1 MSDRAIPNQA
11 LLDFSNRKLLSPVP
25 KKLYESA
32 QVYFSKKELDLL
44 QTAYN
49 VAFEAHKDQF
59 RKEGSAYI
67 THPVAV
73 AMILIELHLD
83 IETVCAG
90 LMHDVLED
98 SFIKK
103 SYLEKLFG
111 KDVVAIVDGVSN
123 LNKLDFD
130 SIEDRNANNLQKMAL
145 AMSKDIRVIIVKLCD
160 RLHNMRTIEFLP
172 REKQIRKSIET
183 IDLYGPIAIRI
194 GMQNIRI
201 ELEDLA
207 FKCIHP
213 MRARMLES
221 AIKQAVGG
229 RQRIIS
235 KLRKQFKY
243 HLKNNDILA
252 TVQGRQKSLYSIYRK
267 IKHKKKPFSEILDVY
282 AFRVIV
288 NSVDDAYRSLGII
301 HNVHK
306 PIGKKFK
313 DYIAIPKSNGYQAI
327 HTSLIALDGVPIEVQ
342 IQTKSMEII
351 AENGISAHWSYKTK
365 DNVTSESM
373 GAKKWIESFTDLNK
387 ASADTHEF
395 VEAIKTDLVYDEVYV
410 FTPAG
415 RIVNLKS
422 GSTPID
428 LAYELHTDLGNHAV
442 ACKVN
447 RKYAPLNIRLEN
459 GQSIEIITSDKQEVS
474 PDWLNFVVTSK
485 ARSSI
490 RLALRNQKI
499 SQSRKAGKLM
509 LESELKRGGVTLDQY
524 RGSKMSRILE
534 MIGVKSLNELLTDLG
549 SGKKT
554 GALVAERFFSGL
566 KIRKNKNPKLKAM
579 VLSDHQIE
587 GVSVIYAKC
596 CMPIHGDPITAH
608 SDTDRGI
615 VIHHA
620 RCRQVAP
627 HRSHNISSRYFPAMW
642 GSDRKELHYIGHLKI
657 HAEDRPGI
665 LADIASV
672 FTKSNLNIVNI
683 QSRDIDAMIIEFVV
697 EVEVLNTDSLNK
709 LMVKLRSLRYVTSCS
724 RIVNDTK
731 TKNEKT
737 NFYK

>member
-1 MSDRAIPNQA
+1 MSDRAIPNQV
-11 LLDFSNRKLLSPVP
+11 LLDFSDRKLLSPVP
-25 KKLYESA
+25 KNLYESA
-32 QVYFSKKELDLL
+32 KAYFSNRELDLL

-67 THPVAV
+67 THPVEV
-73 AMILIELHLD
+73 ASILIELNLD

-123 LNKLDFD
+123 LNKLDFN

-183 IDLYGPIAIRI
+183 LELYGPIAIRI
-194 GMQNIRI
+194 GMQNIRV

-207 FKCIHP
+207 FRCIHP

-221 AIKQAVGG
+221 AVKQTVGG
-229 RQRIIS
+229 RKKIIS

-243 HLKNNDILA
+243 HLKNNDITA
-252 TVQGRQKSLYSIYRK
+252 TVKGRQKSLSSIYAK
-267 IKHKKKPFSEILDVY
+267 IKNKKKPFSEILDVY

-288 NSVDDAYRSLGII
+288 NSVDDVYRALGII
-301 HNVHK
+301 HNIHK
-306 PIGKKFK
+306 PIGNRFK
-313 DYIAIPKSNGYQAI
+313 DYIAIPKTNGYQAL

-342 IQTKSMEII
+342 IQTMSMELI
-351 AENGISAHWSYKTK
+351 AQNGIAAHWSYKTK
-365 DNVTSESM
+365 DAVNSDLI
-373 GAKKWIESFTDLNK
+373 GAKKWIEGFSDLEK
-387 ASADTHEF
+387 ASVDSHEF

-415 RIVNLKS
+415 KIVNLKS

-428 LAYELHTDLGNHAV
+428 FAYELHTELGNKAV

-509 LESELKRGGVTLDQY
+509 LESELKRGGVSLDEY
-524 RGSKMSRILE
+524 RGSRMSRILE

-642 GSDRKELHYIGHLKI
+642 GSDSKELHYKGHVKI

>member
-1 MSDRAIPNQA
+1 MSDRVVSNQA

-32 QVYFSKKELDLL
+32 KAYFSKKDLDLL

-67 THPVAV
+67 THPVEV
-73 AMILIELHLD
+73 ASILIELHLD

-103 SYLEKLFG
+103 SYLQKLFG
-111 KDVVAIVDGVSN
+111 KDIIEIVDGVSN
-123 LNKLDFD
+123 LNKLDFN

-183 IDLYGPIAIRI
+183 LELYGPIAIRI

-221 AIKQAVGG
+221 AVKQTVGG
-229 RQRIIS
+229 RKRIIA

-243 HLKNNDILA
+243 HLKNNDITA
-252 TVQGRQKSLYSIYRK
+252 TVKGRQKSLSSIYSK
-267 IKHKKKPFSEILDVY
+267 IKNKKKPFSEILDVY

-288 NSVDDAYRSLGII
+288 NSVDDVYRALGVI

-306 PIGKKFK
+306 PIGNRFK
-313 DYIAIPKSNGYQAI
+313 DYIAIPKTNGYQAL

-351 AENGISAHWSYKTK
+351 AQNGISAHWSYKTK
-365 DNVTSESM
+365 DTVSSDLI
-373 GAKKWIESFTDLNK
+373 GAKKWIESFTALSE
-387 ASADTHEF
+387 ASQDSHEF
-395 VEAIKTDLVYDEVYV
+395 VESIKTDLIYDEVYV

-428 LAYELHTDLGNHAV
+428 FAYELHTDLGSKAL

-447 RKYAPLNIRLEN
+447 RKFAPLNIRLEN
-459 GQSIEIITSDKQEVS
+459 GQSIEIITSDKPEVS

-490 RLALRNQKI
+490 RLALRQQKI
-499 SQSRKAGKLM
+499 SQARKAGKLM

-524 RGSKMSRILE
+524 RGSTMSRILE

-549 SGKKT
+549 SGNKT

-566 KIRKNKNPKLKAM
+566 NIKKSKNSKLKAM

-627 HRSHNISSRYFPAMW
+627 HRSHNVPSRYFPAMW
-642 GSDRKELHYIGHLKI
+642 GSNTRELHYKGHVKI

-683 QSRDIDAMIIEFVV
+683 QSRDIDAMIIEFVI
-697 EVEVLNTDSLNK
+697 EVEVLNADSINK
-709 LMVKLRSLRYVTSCS
+709 LMLKLRSLRYVTSCS
-724 RIVNDTK
+724 RIVNDAK

>member
-1 MSDRAIPNQA
+1 MSDRAIPNQV

-32 QVYFSKKELDLL
+32 KVYFSKKELDLL

-73 AMILIELHLD
+73 ASILIELNLD

-342 IQTKSMEII
+342 IQTKSMETI

-428 LAYELHTDLGNHAV
+428 LAYELHTDLGNNAV

-615 VIHHA
+615 VIHHS

-642 GSDRKELHYIGHLKI
+642 GSDSKELHYKGHVKI

>member
-1 MSDRAIPNQA
+1 MSDRAIPNQV

-32 QVYFSKKELDLL
+32 KVYFSKKELDLL

-73 AMILIELHLD
+73 ASILIELNLD

-235 KLRKQFKY
+235 KLRKQFKH

-342 IQTKSMEII
+342 IQTKSMETI

-428 LAYELHTDLGNHAV
+428 LAYELHTDLGNNAV

-549 SGKKT
+549 SGRKT
-554 GALVAERFFSGL
+554 GVLVAERFFSGL

-615 VIHHA
+615 VIHHS

-642 GSDRKELHYIGHLKI
+642 GSDSKELHYKGHVKI

>member
-1 MSDRAIPNQA
+1 MSDRAIPNQV
-11 LLDFSNRKLLSPVP
+11 LLDFSDRKLLSPVP
-25 KKLYESA
+25 KNLYESA
-32 QVYFSKKELDLL
+32 KAYFSNRELDLL

-67 THPVAV
+67 THPVEV
-73 AMILIELHLD
+73 ASILIELNLD

-123 LNKLDFD
+123 LNKLDFN

-183 IDLYGPIAIRI
+183 LELYGPIAIRI
-194 GMQNIRI
+194 GMQNIRV

-207 FKCIHP
+207 FRCIHP

-221 AIKQAVGG
+221 AVKQTVGG
-229 RQRIIS
+229 RKKIIS

-243 HLKNNDILA
+243 HLKNNDINA
-252 TVQGRQKSLYSIYRK
+252 TVKGRQKSLSSIYAK
-267 IKHKKKPFSEILDVY
+267 IKNKKKPFSEILDVY

-288 NSVDDAYRSLGII
+288 NSVDDVYRALGII
-301 HNVHK
+301 HNIHK
-306 PIGKKFK
+306 PIGNRFK
-313 DYIAIPKSNGYQAI
+313 DYIAIPKTNGYQAL

-342 IQTKSMEII
+342 IQTMSMELI
-351 AENGISAHWSYKTK
+351 AQNGIAAHWSYKTK
-365 DNVTSESM
+365 DAVNSDLI
-373 GAKKWIESFTDLNK
+373 GAKKWIEGFSDLEK
-387 ASADTHEF
+387 ASVDSHEF

-415 RIVNLKS
+415 KIVNLKS

-428 LAYELHTDLGNHAV
+428 FAYELHTELGNKAV

-459 GQSIEIITSDKQEVS
+459 GQSIEIIASDKQEVS

-509 LESELKRGGVTLDQY
+509 LESELKRGGVSLDEY
-524 RGSKMSRILE
+524 RGSRMSRILE
-534 MIGVKSLNELLTDLG
+534 MIGVKSLNELLSDLG

-642 GSDRKELHYIGHLKI
+642 GSDSKELHYKGHVKI

>member
-1 MSDRAIPNQA
+1 MSDRAIPNQV

-32 QVYFSKKELDLL
+32 KVYFSKKELDLL

-49 VAFEAHKDQF
+49 VAFDAHKDQF

-73 AMILIELHLD
+73 ASILIELNLD

-243 HLKNNDILA
+243 YLKNNDILA

-342 IQTKSMEII
+342 IQTKSMETI

-428 LAYELHTDLGNHAV
+428 LAYELHTDLGNNAV

-554 GALVAERFFSGL
+554 GVLVAERFFSGL

-615 VIHHA
+615 VIHHS

-642 GSDRKELHYIGHLKI
+642 GSDSKELHYKGHVKI

>member
-1 MSDRAIPNQA
+1 LSERAVSNQA

-32 QVYFSKKELDLL
+32 KAYFSRKDLDLL

-67 THPVAV
+67 THPIEVAS
-73 AMILIELHLD
+73 ILIELHLD

-111 KDVVAIVDGVSN
+111 KDIVAIVDGVSN

-183 IDLYGPIAIRI
+183 MELYGPIAIRI

-221 AIKQAVGG
+221 AVKQTVGG
-229 RQRIIS
+229 RKRIIS
-235 KLRKQFKY
+235 KVRKQFKY
-243 HLKNNDILA
+243 HLKNNDITA
-252 TVQGRQKSLYSIYRK
+252 TVKGRQKSLSSIYSK
-267 IKHKKKPFSEILDVY
+267 IKNKKKPFSEILDVY

-288 NSVDDAYRSLGII
+288 NSVDDVYRALGII
-301 HNVHK
+301 HNIHK
-306 PIGKKFK
+306 PIGSRFK
-313 DYIAIPKSNGYQAI
+313 DYIAIPKTNGYQAL

-342 IQTKSMEII
+342 IQTMSMEII
-351 AENGISAHWSYKTK
+351 AQNGIAAHWSYKTK
-365 DNVTSESM
+365 DAVNSDLI
-373 GAKKWIESFTDLNK
+373 GAKKWIEGFSDLKK
-387 ASADTHEF
+387 ASVDSHEF

-415 RIVNLKS
+415 KIVNLKS

-428 LAYELHTDLGNHAV
+428 FAYELHTELGNKAV

-459 GQSIEIITSDKQEVS
+459 GQSIEIIASNKQEVS
-474 PDWLNFVVTSK
+474 PDWLNFVVSSK

-509 LESELKRGGVTLDQY
+509 LESELKRGGVSLNEY
-524 RGSKMSRILE
+524 RGSRMSRILE
-534 MIGVKSLNELLTDLG
+534 LIGVKSLSELLTDLG

-554 GALVAERFFSGL
+554 GALVAERFFAAL
-566 KIRKNKNPKLKAM
+566 KIKKNKNPKLKAM

-627 HRSHNISSRYFPAMW
+627 HRSQNISPRYFPAMW
-642 GSDRKELHYIGHLKI
+642 GSDSKELHYKGHVKI

-683 QSRDIDAMIIEFVV
+683 QSRDIDAMIIEFIV
-697 EVEVLNTDSLNK
+697 EVEVLNTDSMNQ

>member
-1 MSDRAIPNQA
+1 MSDRAIPNQV

-642 GSDRKELHYIGHLKI
+642 GSDSKELHYKGHVKI

-665 LADIASV
+665 LADIA
-672 FTKSNLNIVNI
+672 
-683 QSRDIDAMIIEFVV
+683 
-697 EVEVLNTDSLNK
+697 
-709 LMVKLRSLRYVTSCS
+709 
-724 RIVNDTK
+724 
-731 TKNEKT
+731 
-737 NFYK
+737 

>member
-1 MSDRAIPNQA
+1 MSDRAIPNQV

-32 QVYFSKKELDLL
+32 KVYFSKKELDLL

-73 AMILIELHLD
+73 ASILIELNLD
-83 IETVCAG
+83 IVTVCAG

-342 IQTKSMEII
+342 IQTKSMETI

-428 LAYELHTDLGNHAV
+428 LAYELHTDLGNNAV

-554 GALVAERFFSGL
+554 GVLVAERFFSGL

-615 VIHHA
+615 VIHHS

-642 GSDRKELHYIGHLKI
+642 GSDSKELHYKGHVKI

-665 LADIASV
+665 LADIASA

>member
-1 MSDRAIPNQA
+1 MSDRAIPNQV
-11 LLDFSNRKLLSPVP
+11 LLDFSDRKLLSPVP
-25 KKLYESA
+25 KNLYESA
-32 QVYFSKKELDLL
+32 KAYFSNRELDLL

-67 THPVAV
+67 THPVEV
-73 AMILIELHLD
+73 ASILIELNLD

-123 LNKLDFD
+123 LNKLDFN
-130 SIEDRNANNLQKMAL
+130 SMEDRNANNLQKMAL

-183 IDLYGPIAIRI
+183 LELYGPIAIRI

-207 FKCIHP
+207 FRCIHP

-221 AIKQAVGG
+221 AVKQTVGG
-229 RQRIIS
+229 RKKIIS

-243 HLKNNDILA
+243 HLKNNDINA
-252 TVQGRQKSLYSIYRK
+252 TVKGRQKSLSSIYAK
-267 IKHKKKPFSEILDVY
+267 IKNKKKPFSEILDVY

-288 NSVDDAYRSLGII
+288 NSVDDVYRALGII
-301 HNVHK
+301 HNIHK
-306 PIGKKFK
+306 PIGNRFK
-313 DYIAIPKSNGYQAI
+313 DYIAIPKTNGYQAL

-342 IQTKSMEII
+342 IQTMSMEII
-351 AENGISAHWSYKTK
+351 AQNGIAAHWSYKTK
-365 DNVTSESM
+365 DAVNSDLI
-373 GAKKWIESFTDLNK
+373 GAKKWIEGFSDLEK
-387 ASADTHEF
+387 ASVDSHEF

-415 RIVNLKS
+415 KIVNLKS

-428 LAYELHTDLGNHAV
+428 FAYELHTELGNKAV

-459 GQSIEIITSDKQEVS
+459 GQSIEIIASDKQEVS

-509 LESELKRGGVTLDQY
+509 LESELKRGGVSLDEY
-524 RGSKMSRILE
+524 RGSRMSRILE

-642 GSDRKELHYIGHLKI
+642 GSDSKELHYKGHVKI

>member
-25 KKLYESA
+25 KNLYESA
-32 QVYFSKKELDLL
+32 RAYFSKKELDLL

-73 AMILIELHLD
+73 ASILIELNLD

-111 KDVVAIVDGVSN
+111 KDIVAIVDGVSN
-123 LNKLDFD
+123 LNKLDFN
-130 SIEDRNANNLQKMAL
+130 SVEDRNANNLQKMAL

-172 REKQIRKSIET
+172 REKQIKKSIET
-183 IDLYGPIAIRI
+183 LDLYGPIAIRI

-229 RQRIIS
+229 RQKIIS

-252 TVQGRQKSLYSIYRK
+252 TVQGRQKTLYSIYRK
-267 IKHKKKPFSEILDVY
+267 IKNKKKPFSEILDVY

-306 PIGKKFK
+306 PIENKFK

-365 DNVTSESM
+365 DSVTSETM

-428 LAYELHTDLGNHAV
+428 LAYELHTDLGNQAV

-554 GALVAERFFSGL
+554 GALVAERFFSAL
-566 KIRKNKNPKLKAM
+566 KLRKNKNPKLKAM
-579 VLSDHQIE
+579 ILSDHQIE

-615 VIHHA
+615 VIHHS
-620 RCRQVAP
+620 RCRQVVP
-627 HRSHNISSRYFPAMW
+627 HRSHKISSRYFPAMW
-642 GSDRKELHYIGHLKI
+642 GSDSKELHYKGHVKI

-683 QSRDIDAMIIEFVV
+683 LSRDIDAMIIEFVV

>member
-1 MSDRAIPNQA
+1 MSDRTVSNTP
-11 LLDFSNRKLLSPVP
+11 LLDFSDKKLLQPIPSG
-25 KKLYESA
+25 LYELASS
-32 QVYFSKKELDLL
+32 YFTNTELDLL
-44 QTAYN
+44 QIAYS
-49 VAFEAHKDQF
+49 VASEAHKNQF
-59 RKEGSAYI
+59 RQEGSPYI

-73 AMILIELHLD
+73 ASILLELHLD

-98 SFIKK
+98 SVIKK

-111 KDVVAIVDGVSN
+111 KETLIIVDGVSN

-130 SIEDRNANNLQKMAL
+130 SLEDRNANNLQKMAL
-145 AMSKDIRVIIVKLCD
+145 AMSKDVRVIIVKLCD

-183 IDLYGPIAIRI
+183 LELYGPIAIRV
-194 GMQNIRI
+194 GMQDIRV

-207 FKCIHP
+207 FKCLHP

-221 AIKQAVGG
+221 AIAQAVGG
-229 RQRIIS
+229 RKRIVS

-243 HLKNNDILA
+243 YLKNNDILA
-252 TVQGRQKSLYSIYRK
+252 TVQGRQKSLYSIYSK
-267 IKHKKKPFSEILDVY
+267 IKHKKKPFSEILDVF

-306 PIGKKFK
+306 PIEQRFK

-327 HTSLIALDGVPIEVQ
+327 HTSLIALDGIPIEVQ
-342 IQTKSMEII
+342 IQTKSMETI
-351 AENGISAHWSYKTK
+351 AGNGIAAHWSYKTK
-365 DNVTSESM
+365 DQISSESM

-387 ASADTHEF
+387 ASIDTNEF
-395 VEAIKTDLVYDEVYV
+395 VEALKTDLVYDEVYV
-410 FTPAG
+410 FTPKG

-422 GSTPID
+422 GSSPID
-428 LAYELHTDLGNHAV
+428 FAYELHTELGNHTI
-442 ACKVN
+442 ACRIN
-447 RKYAPLNIRLEN
+447 RKYAPLNIQLES
-459 GQSIEIITSDKQEVS
+459 GQSVEIIRSDEQEVS

-490 RLALRNQKI
+490 RSALRSQKT

-509 LESELKRGGVTLDQY
+509 LESELKRGGVSLSEYPRKTL
-524 RGSKMSRILE
+524 SRILE
-534 MIGVKSLNELLTDLG
+534 VIGVKSLSALLTDLG

-554 GALVAERFFSGL
+554 GALVAERFFEGL
-566 KIRKNKNPKLKAM
+566 NISKDKSISIQAM
-579 VLSDHQIE
+579 VLADHQIE

-615 VIHHA
+615 VVHHSS
-620 RCRQVAP
+620 CRQVTP
-627 HRSHNISSRYFPAMW
+627 HRSNTLSARYLAAIW
-642 GSDRKELHYIGHLKI
+642 GTNKIERHYIGHLKI

-665 LADIASV
+665 LADIASA
-672 FTKSNLNIVNI
+672 FTKANLNIVNI
-683 QSRDIDAMIIEFVV
+683 NSRDIDAKIIEFIV
-697 EVEVLNTDSLNK
+697 EAEVLNTESLRK
-709 LMVKLRSLRYVTSCS
+709 LMIKLRSLKYVTSCS
-724 RIVNDTK
+724 RIINDTK
-731 TKNEKT
+731 SKNEKT
-737 NFYK
+737 NIYK

>member
-1 MSDRAIPNQA
+1 LSDRAIPNQV

-32 QVYFSKKELDLL
+32 KLYFSKKELDLL

-73 AMILIELHLD
+73 ASILIELHLD

-130 SIEDRNANNLQKMAL
+130 SLEDRNANNLQKMAL

-207 FKCIHP
+207 FKCMHP

-267 IKHKKKPFSEILDVY
+267 IKNKKKPFSEILDVY

-288 NSVDDAYRSLGII
+288 NSVDDAYRSLGVI

-365 DNVTSESM
+365 DNVTSDSM

-459 GQSIEIITSDKQEVS
+459 GQSIEIITSDKLEVS

-554 GALVAERFFSGL
+554 GALVAERFFSAL
-566 KIRKNKNPKLKAM
+566 NIRKNKNLKLKAM

-627 HRSHNISSRYFPAMW
+627 HSSHNVSSRYFPAMW
-642 GSDRKELHYIGHLKI
+642 GSDSKELHYKAHVKI
-657 HAEDRPGI
+657 HAEDKPGI

-683 QSRDIDAMIIEFVV
+683 QSRDIDAMIIEFIV

-709 LMVKLRSLRYVTSCS
+709 LMVKLRSLRFVTSCS

>member
-1 MSDRAIPNQA
+1 MSDRAVPNTP
-11 LLDFSNRKLLSPVP
+11 LLDFSNKKLLQPIP
-25 KKLYESA
+25 EDLYNLARE
-32 QVYFSKKELDLL
+32 YFTSKELDLL
-44 QTAYN
+44 QQAHS
-49 VAFEAHKDQF
+49 VASEAHKDQF
-59 RKEGSAYI
+59 RKEGSPYI
-67 THPVAV
+67 THPIAVAV
-73 AMILIELHLD
+73 ALLELHLD
-83 IETVCAG
+83 VETVCAG

-98 SFIKK
+98 SVIQK

-111 KDVVAIVDGVSN
+111 KETLVIIDGVSN

-130 SIEDRNANNLQKMAL
+130 SLEDRNANNLQKMAL

-160 RLHNMRTIEFLP
+160 RLHNMKTIEFLP

-183 IDLYGPIAIRI
+183 LELYGPIAIRV
-194 GMQNIRI
+194 GMQNIRV

-221 AIKQAVGG
+221 AITQAVGG
-229 RQRIIS
+229 RKRIVS

-252 TVQGRQKSLYSIYRK
+252 TVQGRQKSLYSIYSK
-267 IKHKKKPFSEILDVY
+267 IKHKKKPFSEILDVF

-306 PIGKKFK
+306 PIGQRFK

-327 HTSLIALDGVPIEVQ
+327 HTSLIALDGIPIEVQ
-342 IQTKSMEII
+342 IQTKSMETI
-351 AENGISAHWSYKTK
+351 AGNGIAAHWSYKTK
-365 DNVTSESM
+365 DQIDSESI

-387 ASADTHEF
+387 ASIDTNEF
-395 VEAIKTDLVYDEVYV
+395 VEALKTDLVYDEVYV
-410 FTPAG
+410 FTPKG

-428 LAYELHTDLGNHAV
+428 FAYELHTELGNHTL
-442 ACKVN
+442 ACRIN
-447 RKYAPLNIRLEN
+447 RKYAPLNIQLES
-459 GQSIEIITSDKQEVS
+459 GQSVEIIRSNEHEVS

-490 RLALRNQKI
+490 RSALRSQKT
-499 SQSRKAGKLM
+499 SQARKAGKLM
-509 LESELKRGGVTLDQY
+509 LETELKRGGISLAEY
-524 RGSKMSRILE
+524 PGKALSRILE
-534 MIGVKSLNELLTDLG
+534 VIGVKSLSALLTDLG

-554 GALVAERFFSGL
+554 GALVAERFFEGL
-566 KIRKNKNPKLKAM
+566 NISKDKSISIQAM
-579 VLSDHQIE
+579 VLADHQIE

-615 VIHHA
+615 VIHHS
-620 RCRQVAP
+620 RCGQVTP
-627 HRSHNISSRYFPAMW
+627 HRSNTLSARYLSAIW
-642 GSDRKELHYIGHLKI
+642 GTNKVERHYTGHLKI

-665 LADIASV
+665 LADIASS
-672 FTKSNLNIVNI
+672 FTKANLNIVNI
-683 QSRDIDAMIIEFVV
+683 NSRDIDAKVIEFIIEA
-697 EVEVLNTDSLNK
+697 EVLNAESLSK
-709 LMVKLRSLRYVTSCS
+709 LMIKLRSLKYVTSCS
-724 RIVNDTK
+724 RIINDTK
-731 TKNEKT
+731 SKNEKT
-737 NFYK
+737 NIYK

>member
-1 MSDRAIPNQA
+1 MSDRAIPNQV

-32 QVYFSKKELDLL
+32 KLYFSKKELDLL

-73 AMILIELHLD
+73 ASILIELHLD

-130 SIEDRNANNLQKMAL
+130 SLEDRNANNLQKMAL

-207 FKCIHP
+207 FKCMHP

-267 IKHKKKPFSEILDVY
+267 IKNKKKPFSEILDVY

-288 NSVDDAYRSLGII
+288 NSVDDAYRSLGVI

-365 DNVTSESM
+365 DNVTSDSM

-459 GQSIEIITSDKQEVS
+459 GQSIEIITSDKLEVS

-554 GALVAERFFSGL
+554 GALVAERFFSAL
-566 KIRKNKNPKLKAM
+566 NIRKNKNLKLKAM

-627 HRSHNISSRYFPAMW
+627 HSSHNVSSRYFPAMW
-642 GSDRKELHYIGHLKI
+642 GSDSKELHYKAHVKI
-657 HAEDRPGI
+657 HAEDKPGI

-683 QSRDIDAMIIEFVV
+683 QSRDIDAMIIEFIV

-709 LMVKLRSLRYVTSCS
+709 LMVKLRSLRFVTSCS

>member
-1 MSDRAIPNQA
+1 M
-11 LLDFSNRKLLSPVP
+11 
-25 KKLYESA
+25 
-32 QVYFSKKELDLL
+32 

-579 VLSDHQIE
+579 VWFDHQIE

-642 GSDRKELHYIGHLKI
+642 GSDSKELHYKGHVKI

>member
-1 MSDRAIPNQA
+1 MSDQVISNQP
-11 LLDFSNRKLLSPVP
+11 LLDFSNKKLLSPVP
-25 KKLYESA
+25 KKLYQSA
-32 QVYFSKKELDLL
+32 RVYFSKKELDLL
-44 QTAYN
+44 HVAYN
-49 VAFEAHKDQF
+49 VAFEAHKNQY
-59 RKEGSAYI
+59 RKEGSPYI
-67 THPVAV
+67 THPVEV
-73 AMILIELHLD
+73 ATILIELHLD

-103 SYLEKLFG
+103 AYLEKLFG
-111 KDVVAIVDGVSN
+111 KDIVAIVDGVSN

-145 AMSKDIRVIIVKLCD
+145 AMSKDVRVIIVKLCD

-172 REKQIRKSIET
+172 REKQISKSLET
-183 IDLYGPIAIRI
+183 LDLYGPIAIRI
-194 GMQNIRI
+194 GMQNIRV

-207 FKCIHP
+207 FKCLHP
-213 MRARMLES
+213 MRARMLKS
-221 AIKQAVGG
+221 AIKEAVGG

-235 KLRKQFKY
+235 KLRKQFQY
-243 HLKNNDILA
+243 HLKNNQILA

-267 IKHKKKPFSEILDVY
+267 IKQKKKPFSEILDVY

-288 NSVDDAYRSLGII
+288 DSVDDAYRALGTI

-306 PIGKKFK
+306 PIGKRFK

-327 HTSLIALDGVPIEVQ
+327 HTSLIALDGIPIEVQ

-351 AENGISAHWSYKTK
+351 AETGISAHWSYKTK
-365 DNVTSESM
+365 DKVRTDSI
-373 GAKKWIESFTDLNK
+373 GAKKWIESFTDLDR
-387 ASADTHEF
+387 ASKDSHEF

-415 RIVNLKS
+415 NIVNLKA

-428 LAYELHTDLGNHAV
+428 FAYELHTDLGNKAA

-447 RKYAPLNIRLEN
+447 RRYAPLNIRLEN
-459 GQSIEIITSDKQEVS
+459 GQSIEIISSDRQEVS
-474 PDWLNFVVTSK
+474 PEWLNFVVTSK

-499 SQSRKAGKLM
+499 SQSRKAGKLV
-509 LESELKRGGVTLDQY
+509 LESELKRGGVSLDQY
-524 RGSKMSRILE
+524 RGGRMSRILE
-534 MIGVKSLNELLTDLG
+534 LIGVKSLNELLTDLG
-549 SGKKT
+549 TGKKT

-566 KIRKNKNPKLKAM
+566 KIKKNKTQSIKAM
-579 VLSDHQIE
+579 VLADNQIE

-627 HRSHNISSRYFPAMW
+627 HRSHKISTRYIPAMW
-642 GSDRKELHYIGHLKI
+642 GSDKEEIHYLGHIKI

-665 LADIASV
+665 LADIASI

-683 QSRDIDAMIIEFVV
+683 QSRDIDAMIIEFIV
-697 EVEVLNTDSLNK
+697 EVEILNTDSLNK
-709 LMVKLRSLRYVTSCS
+709 LMLKLRSLRYVTSCS

>member
-32 QVYFSKKELDLL
+32 KLYFSKKELDLL

-73 AMILIELHLD
+73 ASILIELHLD

-130 SIEDRNANNLQKMAL
+130 SLEDRNANNLQKMAL

-207 FKCIHP
+207 FKCMHP

-267 IKHKKKPFSEILDVY
+267 IKNKKKPFSEILDVY

-288 NSVDDAYRSLGII
+288 NSVDDAYRSLGVI

-365 DNVTSESM
+365 DNATSDSI

-459 GQSIEIITSDKQEVS
+459 GQSIEIITSEKLEVS

-554 GALVAERFFSGL
+554 GALVAERFFSAL
-566 KIRKNKNPKLKAM
+566 NIRKNKNLKLKAM

-627 HRSHNISSRYFPAMW
+627 HRSHNVSSRYFPAMW
-642 GSDRKELHYIGHLKI
+642 GSDSKELHYKAHVKI
-657 HAEDRPGI
+657 HAEDKPGI

-683 QSRDIDAMIIEFVV
+683 QSRDIDAMIIEFIV

-709 LMVKLRSLRYVTSCS
+709 LMVKLRSLRFVTSCS

>member
-1 MSDRAIPNQA
+1 LSDRAIPNQA

-25 KKLYESA
+25 KNLYESA
-32 QVYFSKKELDLL
+32 RAYFSKKELDLL

-73 AMILIELHLD
+73 ASILIELNLD

-111 KDVVAIVDGVSN
+111 KDIVAIVDGVSN
-123 LNKLDFD
+123 LNKLDFN
-130 SIEDRNANNLQKMAL
+130 SVEDRNANNLQKMAL

-172 REKQIRKSIET
+172 REKQIKKSIET
-183 IDLYGPIAIRI
+183 LDLYGPIAIRI

-229 RQRIIS
+229 RQKIIS

-252 TVQGRQKSLYSIYRK
+252 TVQGRQKTLYSIYRK
-267 IKHKKKPFSEILDVY
+267 IKNKKKPFSEILDVY

-306 PIGKKFK
+306 PIENKFK

-365 DNVTSESM
+365 DSVTSEII

-428 LAYELHTDLGNHAV
+428 LAYELHTDLGNQAV

-554 GALVAERFFSGL
+554 GALVAERFFSAL
-566 KIRKNKNPKLKAM
+566 KLRKNKNPKLKAM
-579 VLSDHQIE
+579 ILSDHQIE

-615 VIHHA
+615 VIHHS
-620 RCRQVAP
+620 RCRQVVP
-627 HRSHNISSRYFPAMW
+627 HRSHKISSRYFPAMW
-642 GSDRKELHYIGHLKI
+642 GSDSKELHYKGHVKI

-683 QSRDIDAMIIEFVV
+683 LSRDIDAMIIEFVV

>member
-32 QVYFSKKELDLL
+32 KLYFSKKELDLL

-73 AMILIELHLD
+73 ASILIELHLD

-130 SIEDRNANNLQKMAL
+130 SLEDRNANNLQKMAL

-207 FKCIHP
+207 FKCMHP

-267 IKHKKKPFSEILDVY
+267 IKNKKKPFSEILDVY

-288 NSVDDAYRSLGII
+288 NSVDDAYRSLGVI

-365 DNVTSESM
+365 DNATSDSM

-442 ACKVN
+442 ACRVN

-459 GQSIEIITSDKQEVS
+459 GQSIEIITSEKLEVS

-554 GALVAERFFSGL
+554 GALVAERFFSAL
-566 KIRKNKNPKLKAM
+566 NIRKNKNLKLKAM

-627 HRSHNISSRYFPAMW
+627 HRSHNVSSRYFPAMW
-642 GSDRKELHYIGHLKI
+642 GSDSKELHYKAHVKI
-657 HAEDRPGI
+657 HAEDKPGI

-683 QSRDIDAMIIEFVV
+683 QSRDIDAMIIEFIV

-709 LMVKLRSLRYVTSCS
+709 LMVKLRSLRFVTSCS

>member
-1 MSDRAIPNQA
+1 MSDRAIPNQV
-11 LLDFSNRKLLSPVP
+11 LLDFSDRKLLSPVP
-25 KKLYESA
+25 KNLYESA
-32 QVYFSKKELDLL
+32 KAYFSKRELDLL

-67 THPVAV
+67 THPVEV
-73 AMILIELHLD
+73 ASILIELNLD

-342 IQTKSMEII
+342 IQTKSMETI

-428 LAYELHTDLGNHAV
+428 LAYELHTDLGNNAI

-554 GALVAERFFSGL
+554 GVLVAERFFSGL

-615 VIHHA
+615 VIHHS

-642 GSDRKELHYIGHLKI
+642 GSDSKELHYKGHVKI

>member
-1 MSDRAIPNQA
+1 MSDRAIPNQV

-32 QVYFSKKELDLL
+32 KVYFSKKELDLL

-73 AMILIELHLD
+73 ASILIELNLD

-342 IQTKSMEII
+342 IQTKSMETI

-428 LAYELHTDLGNHAV
+428 LAYELHTDLGNNAV

-554 GALVAERFFSGL
+554 GVLVAERFFSGL

-627 HRSHNISSRYFPAMW
+627 HRSHNISSRYFPAIW
-642 GSDRKELHYIGHLKI
+642 GSDSKELHYKGHVKI

>member
-25 KKLYESA
+25 KNLYESA
-32 QVYFSKKELDLL
+32 RAYFSKKELDLL

-73 AMILIELHLD
+73 ASILIELNLD
-83 IETVCAG
+83 IETVCAS

-111 KDVVAIVDGVSN
+111 KDIVAIVDGVSN
-123 LNKLDFD
+123 LNKIDFD
-130 SIEDRNANNLQKMAL
+130 SVEDRNANNLQKMAL

-172 REKQIRKSIET
+172 REKQIKKSIET
-183 IDLYGPIAIRI
+183 LDLYGPIAIRI

-213 MRARMLES
+213 MRARMLKS

-229 RQRIIS
+229 RQKIIS

-252 TVQGRQKSLYSIYRK
+252 TVQGRQKTLFSIYRK
-267 IKHKKKPFSEILDVY
+267 IKNKKKPFSEILDVY

-306 PIGKKFK
+306 PIENKFK

-365 DNVTSESM
+365 DSVTSESM
-373 GAKKWIESFTDLNK
+373 GAKKWIEGFTDLNK

-395 VEAIKTDLVYDEVYV
+395 VEAIKTDLIYDEVYV

-524 RGSKMSRILE
+524 RGSTMSRILE

-554 GALVAERFFSGL
+554 GALVAERFFSAL

-620 RCRQVAP
+620 RCRQVTP
-627 HRSHNISSRYFPAMW
+627 HRSHNVSSRYFPAMW
-642 GSDRKELHYIGHLKI
+642 GSDSKELHYKGHVKI

-731 TKNEKT
+731 TKNEKA

>member
-1 MSDRAIPNQA
+1 MSDRAIPNQV

-32 QVYFSKKELDLL
+32 KVYFSKKELDLL

-73 AMILIELHLD
+73 ASILIELNLD

-428 LAYELHTDLGNHAV
+428 LAYELHTDLGNNAV

-554 GALVAERFFSGL
+554 GVLVAERFFSGL

-615 VIHHA
+615 VIHHS

-642 GSDRKELHYIGHLKI
+642 GSDSKELHYKGHVKI

>member
-1 MSDRAIPNQA
+1 MSDRAIPNQV

-32 QVYFSKKELDLL
+32 KVYFSKKELDLL

-73 AMILIELHLD
+73 ASILIELNLD

-342 IQTKSMEII
+342 IQTKSMETI

-428 LAYELHTDLGNHAV
+428 LAYELHTDLGNNAV

-554 GALVAERFFSGL
+554 GVLVAERFFSGL

-615 VIHHA
+615 VIHHS

-642 GSDRKELHYIGHLKI
+642 GSDSKELHYKGHVKI

>member
-1 MSDRAIPNQA
+1 MSDRAIPNQV

-32 QVYFSKKELDLL
+32 KVYFSKKELDLL

-73 AMILIELHLD
+73 ASILIELNLD

-342 IQTKSMEII
+342 IQTKSMETI

-428 LAYELHTDLGNHAV
+428 LAYELHTDLGNNAI

-554 GALVAERFFSGL
+554 GVLVAERFFSGL

-615 VIHHA
+615 VIHHS

-642 GSDRKELHYIGHLKI
+642 GSDSKELHYRGHVKI

>member
-1 MSDRAIPNQA
+1 MSDRALSNQV
-11 LLDFSNRKLLSPVP
+11 LLDFSNTKLLTPIP

-32 QVYFSKKELDLL
+32 KSYFSKKELDLL

-49 VAFEAHKDQF
+49 VSQEAHKDQF
-59 RKEGSAYI
+59 RKEGSPYI

-73 AMILIELHLD
+73 ASILIDLNLD
-83 IETVCAG
+83 VETVCAG

-111 KDVVAIVDGVSN
+111 KDIVGIVDGVSN

-172 REKQIRKSIET
+172 REKQIRKSLET
-183 IDLYGPIAIRI
+183 LDLYGPIAIRI

-207 FKCIHP
+207 FRCMHP
-213 MRARMLES
+213 MRASMLES
-221 AIKQAVGG
+221 AVKRAVGG
-229 RQRIIS
+229 RKKIIS

-243 HLKNNDILA
+243 HLKNNNILA

-267 IKHKKKPFSEILDVY
+267 IKNKKKPFSEILDVY

-288 NSVDDAYRSLGII
+288 NSVDDAYRSLGVI
-301 HNVHK
+301 HNIHK

-313 DYIAIPKSNGYQAI
+313 DYIAIPKLNGYQAI

-365 DNVTSESM
+365 DSVNSQSI

-387 ASADTHEF
+387 ASIDTHEF

-415 RIVNLKS
+415 MIVNLKA

-428 LAYELHTDLGNHAV
+428 LAYELHTELGNKAI

-447 RKYAPLNIRLEN
+447 RRYAPLNIRLEN
-459 GQSIEIITSDKQEVS
+459 GQSIEIITSEENAVS
-474 PDWLNFVVTSK
+474 PEWLNFVVTSK

-490 RLALRNQKI
+490 RSSLRQQKI
-499 SQSRKAGKLM
+499 SQSRKVGKLM

-524 RGSKMSRILE
+524 RGSRMSKILE
-534 MIGVKSLNELLTDLG
+534 VIGVKSLNELLTELG

-554 GALVAERFFSGL
+554 GALVAERFFSAL
-566 KIRKNKNPKLKAM
+566 RKRKNKSLKIKPM
-579 VLSDHQIE
+579 ILKDHQIE

-596 CMPIHGDPITAH
+596 CMPIYGDPITAH

-615 VIHHA
+615 VIHHS
-620 RCRQVAP
+620 RCRQVIP
-627 HRSHNISSRYFPAMW
+627 HRSHKVSPRYFPAMW
-642 GSDRKELHYIGHLKI
+642 GTDSKELHYKGHLKI

-672 FTKSNLNIVNI
+672 FTRSNLNIVNI
-683 QSRDIDAMIIEFVV
+683 QSRDIDSMIIEFVV
-697 EVEVLNTDSLNK
+697 EVEVFNTESLNK

-724 RIVNDTK
+724 RIVNDAK
-731 TKNEKT
+731 SKNEKA
-737 NFYK
+737 NLYK

>member
-1 MSDRAIPNQA
+1 MSDQVLPNQVI
-11 LLDFSNRKLLSPVP
+11 LDFSNRNLLSPVP
-25 KKLYESA
+25 NQLYKSA
-32 QVYFSKKELDLL
+32 RVYFSKKELDLL

-49 VAFEAHKDQF
+49 VAFEAHKGQL
-59 RKEGSAYI
+59 RKEGSPYI
-67 THPVAV
+67 SHPVAV
-73 AMILIELHLD
+73 ATILTELNLD

-111 KDVVAIVDGVSN
+111 KDIVAIVDGVSN

-172 REKQIRKSIET
+172 REKQISKSLET
-183 IDLYGPIAIRI
+183 LDLYGPIAIRI

-207 FKCIHP
+207 FKCLHP
-213 MRARMLES
+213 TRALMLES
-221 AIKQAVGG
+221 AVKQSVGG
-229 RQRIIS
+229 RKRIIS

-243 HLKNNDILA
+243 HLKNSDILA
-252 TVQGRQKSLYSIYRK
+252 TVKGRQKSLYSLYKK
-267 IKHKKKPFSEILDVY
+267 IKHKKKPFSEILDVH

-288 NSVDDAYRSLGII
+288 NSVDDAYRSLGVI
-301 HNVHK
+301 HNIHK

-313 DYIAIPKSNGYQAI
+313 DYIAIPKTNGYQAI

-351 AENGISAHWSYKTK
+351 AQTGISAHWSYKTK
-365 DNVTSESM
+365 DSVDSESI

-387 ASADTHEF
+387 ASIDSHEF

-415 RIVNLKS
+415 NIVNLKV

-428 LAYELHTDLGNHAV
+428 LAYELHTELGNKAI

-459 GQSIEIITSDKQEVS
+459 GQSIEIITSENHEVT
-474 PDWLNFVVTSK
+474 PEWLNFVVTSK

-490 RLALRNQKI
+490 RSALRNQKI

-509 LESELKRGGVTLDQY
+509 LESELKRGGVSLDQY
-524 RGSKMSRILE
+524 RGSMMSKILE
-534 MIGVKSLNELLTDLG
+534 VIGVTSLNELLTDLG

-554 GALVAERFFSGL
+554 GALVAERFFSAL
-566 KIRKNKNPKLKAM
+566 KIRKNKTSKIKAM
-579 VLSDHQIE
+579 ILANHQIE

-620 RCRQVAP
+620 RCRQVTP
-627 HRSHNISSRYFPAMW
+627 HRSHALSSRYLPAMW
-642 GSDRKELHYIGHLKI
+642 GTDKKELHYKGHLKI

-665 LADIASV
+665 LADIASI

-697 EVEVLNTDSLNK
+697 EVEVLNTNSLNK

>member
-1 MSDRAIPNQA
+1 
-11 LLDFSNRKLLSPVP
+11 
-25 KKLYESA
+25 
-32 QVYFSKKELDLL
+32 
-44 QTAYN
+44 
-49 VAFEAHKDQF
+49 
-59 RKEGSAYI
+59 
-67 THPVAV
+67 
-73 AMILIELHLD
+73 
-83 IETVCAG
+83 
-90 LMHDVLED
+90 MHDVLED
-98 SFIKK
+98 SVIKK

-111 KDVVAIVDGVSN
+111 KETIVIIDGVSN

-130 SIEDRNANNLQKMAL
+130 SLEDRNANNLQKMAL
-145 AMSKDIRVIIVKLCD
+145 AMSKDVRVIIVKLCD

-183 IDLYGPIAIRI
+183 LELYGPIAIRV
-194 GMQNIRI
+194 GMQDIRV

-207 FKCIHP
+207 FKCLHP

-221 AIKQAVGG
+221 AIAQAVGG
-229 RQRIIS
+229 RKRIVS

-252 TVQGRQKSLYSIYRK
+252 TVQGRQKSLYSIYSK
-267 IKHKKKPFSEILDVY
+267 IKHKKKPFSEILDVF

-306 PIGKKFK
+306 PIGQRFK

-327 HTSLIALDGVPIEVQ
+327 HTSLIALDGIPIEVQ
-342 IQTKSMEII
+342 IQTKSMETI
-351 AENGISAHWSYKTK
+351 AGTGIAAHWSYKTK
-365 DNVTSESM
+365 DQIDSESM

-387 ASADTHEF
+387 ASIDTNEF
-395 VEAIKTDLVYDEVYV
+395 VEALKTDLVYDEVYV
-410 FTPAG
+410 FTPKG

-428 LAYELHTDLGNHAV
+428 FAYELHTELGNHTI
-442 ACKVN
+442 ACRIN
-447 RKYAPLNIRLEN
+447 RKYAPLNIQLES
-459 GQSIEIITSDKQEVS
+459 GQSVEIIRSDEQEVS

-490 RLALRNQKI
+490 RSALRSQKT

-509 LESELKRGGVTLDQY
+509 LESELKRGGVSLAEYPRKTL
-524 RGSKMSRILE
+524 SRILE
-534 MIGVKSLNELLTDLG
+534 VIGVKSLSALLTDLG

-554 GALVAERFFSGL
+554 GALVAERFFEGL
-566 KIRKNKNPKLKAM
+566 NISKDKSISIQAM
-579 VLSDHQIE
+579 VLADHQIE

-615 VIHHA
+615 VIHHSS
-620 RCRQVAP
+620 CRQVTP
-627 HRSHNISSRYFPAMW
+627 HRSNALSARYLAAIW
-642 GSDRKELHYIGHLKI
+642 GTNKIERHYTGHLKI

-665 LADIASV
+665 LADIASA
-672 FTKSNLNIVNI
+672 FTKANLNIVNI
-683 QSRDIDAMIIEFVV
+683 NSRDIDAKIIEFIV
-697 EVEVLNTDSLNK
+697 EAEVLNAESLSK
-709 LMVKLRSLRYVTSCS
+709 LMIKLRSLKYVTSCS
-724 RIVNDTK
+724 RIINDTK
-731 TKNEKT
+731 SKNEKT
-737 NFYK
+737 NIYK